1 VLIIVKHGDVEK
13 LLEPLL
19 DEEALRC
26 LDVFQVDPAEGGA
39 QCLDDSH
46 DVVGV
51 PGIDLDVEHVDICEP
66 FEQQR
71 FALHHRLGGRRSD
84 IPKPQHGGPVAH
96 HRHQV
101 SLGRVRERLRG
112 VRVDPANGFRDAG
125 RVGQGKVTLR
135 GAGFGYLD
143 CNLPRTILLV
153 VLKRVFAQALHNHP
167 PRVESRT
174 ATPSRCRLTLK
185 VSPPFLTR
193 HRVRKVFRHVCVLVA
208 PCFIDAKSPATWA
221 TARRPRERVPTARA
235 SLRSVAYQAQD
246 WPKCPW
252 PCGIL
257 VEEPATRVTTALVGT
272 AIPGGFASPGIALAT
287 LSGVSAVRP
296 N

>member
-1 VLIIVKHGDVEK
+1 MLIIVKHGDVEK

-135 GAGFGYLD
+135 GAGLGYLD

-174 ATPSRCRLTLK
+174 ATPSRYCLTLK

-193 HRVRKVFRHVCVLVA
+193 HRVRKVFRHVCVPVA
-208 PCFIDAKSPATWA
+208 PCFIRCEIARDLGHSP
-221 TARRPRERVPTARA
+221 
-235 SLRSVAYQAQD
+235 QAQGA
-246 WPKCPW
+246 CANRQGEFEVS
-252 PCGIL
+252 CL
-257 VEEPATRVTTALVGT
+257 
-272 AIPGGFASPGIALAT
+272 PGARLAEMP
-287 LSGVSAVRP
+287 VAVRYP
-296 N
+296 CRGTCYKSDYRLGWNSDPRRVRVAGDRSCNAIGCLGREA